1 MALGSYSFMMTGC
14 DGLFFLFMVVFHP
27 ILPSLQLT
35 NDAVDPTTWRN
46 RNVQIVGWFVVGIVS
61 ILLLESF
68 HYISCADVFSAYVYI
83 YIILCDVII
92 ILC

>member
-14 DGLFFLFMVVFHP
+14 NGLFFVFMVVFHP
-27 ILPSLQLT
+27 ILPYLQLT

-68 HYISCADVFSAYVYI
+68 HYISCADGFFFFPLMFI
-83 YIILCDVII
+83 FILYYMM
-92 ILC
+92 L

>member
-1 MALGSYSFMMTGC
+1 MALGSYSFTTIGC
-14 DGLFFLFMVVFHP
+14 DGLFFLFMVVLYP

-68 HYISCADVFSAYVYI
+68 HYISYADVFSAYVYI
-83 YIILCDVII
+83 YVILCDVII
-92 ILC
+92 L